1 MQLVST
7 RSQIELSPNLLTLNS
22 RIHAHA
28 SLEMTEIHNQLPGSV
43 EASQNGTESD
53 YKGLSKRLLFRTE
66 RDADDL
72 WGSTLDGSIPGVRR
86 LLVMKISC
94 P

>member
-28 SLEMTEIHNQLPGSV
+28 SLEMTERTSYQAP
-43 EASQNGTESD
+43 QNGTESD

-66 RDADDL
+66 RDAGDL
-72 WGSTLDGSIPGVRR
+72 CGGTLDGSIPGVRR